1 MTSSEP
7 QRRTD
12 EDTGDLI
19 TMCPVEAWQA
29 MVLPLDAIALALEF
43 GQSEEAIARG
53 EIERKTFSMTR
64 EQVRALAR
72 YLLNAAETPYR

>member
-12 EDTGDLI
+12 EDTGDVI
-19 TMCPVEAWQA
+19 TMCPLAGWQGLI
-29 MVLPLDAIALALEF
+29 LPLDAIALCLEF
-43 GQSEEAIARG
+43 GESEEAIARG
-53 EIERKTFSMTR
+53 EVSTMRFSMTR
-64 EQVRALAR
+64 TEARELAR